1 LRENHR
7 DQSSSDADI
16 DGVHPYDEPA
26 GGWGALNATA
36 RAIANSRNELLSI
49 ELLGQQNQPH
59 GFDCPGCAWPDP
71 KHTSSFEFCEN
82 GAKAVAWEA
91 TSKRATPEFFSQHTV
106 SALWQQSDHWLE
118 DQGRLTHPL
127 EYDPAT
133 DSFTAVSW
141 EAAFSRIAT
150 VLRELPSPDHA
161 DFYTSG
167 RASNEAA
174 FLFQLF
180 ARRFGTNNFPD
191 CSNMCH
197 EASSVGLPRT
207 IGIGKG
213 TVTLEDFDKADLILS
228 IGHNPGTNH
237 PRMMTSLRA
246 AARRGANII
255 AINPFRERALERFTA
270 PQRPAEMMTATST
283 PIATQYHQV
292 RVGGDAAALKGIM
305 KALLELDAQAHAN
318 NEPSPLD
325 IEFIEGHTQGF
336 ANFAEDIRATTW
348 DSVVVASGLTRD
360 TLRSIADLFARAER
374 PIICY
379 GMGVTQ
385 HRTGT
390 ANVEQIAALLLMR
403 GAIGREGAGVCPIR
417 GHSNVQGNRTVGI
430 TERPSR
436 EFLDRL
442 GAEFGFDPPTQ
453 PGRSV
458 VDTLAAMRDGRCRAL
473 ISLGGN
479 LAVAAP
485 DSSMVFDAFR
495 RLELNVGIATKLNR
509 THLLVA
515 RHSFI
520 LPCLGRTEQDRQA
533 QGLQSVTVEDSMS
546 MVHASRGFA
555 LPASDQLRSE
565 SAIIAGIA
573 KASLGNETSLNW
585 DALISDYGLIR
596 DKIEAVM
603 PELFFAYN
611 ARVKEPGGFRLP
623 NSASQRI
630 WKTSTGKA
638 NFIPFPGVEEDRRF
652 EDLRVL
658 RLTSMRSHDQ
668 YNTTIYSLNDRYRGI
683 FGRRDIIFM
692 NAQDIHRADLFP
704 GAAADVWAISQP
716 DTGNAQRVLRNL
728 TVVAYLLPEG
738 CCGVYYPEANVLV
751 SLEDH
756 DPDCLCPSYKS
767 VPVRVLPAGKG
778 ARSA

>member
-1 LRENHR
+1 M
-7 DQSSSDADI
+7 SDFDI
-16 DGVHPYDEPA
+16 DGVHPYDDPA
-26 GGWGALNATA
+26 GGWGALRATA
-36 RAIANSRNELLSI
+36 KALAHSRNELGSI
-49 ELLGQQNQPH
+49 ELLARQNQPH

-82 GAKAVAWEA
+82 GAKAVTWEA
-91 TSKRATPEFFSQHTV
+91 TSKRASPEFFAQHTV
-106 SALWQQSDHWLE
+106 SVLCQQSDHWLE
-118 DQGRLTHPL
+118 DQGRLTHPMA
-127 EYDPAT
+127 YDSAT
-133 DSFTAVSW
+133 DCFIPVSW
-141 EAAFSRIAT
+141 EAAFSRIAAA
-150 VLRELPSPDHA
+150 LRSLASPDNA

-180 ARRFGTNNFPD
+180 ARRFGSNNFPD

-228 IGHNPGTNH
+228 MGHNPGTNH
-237 PRMMTSLRA
+237 PRMMTTLRA
-246 AARRGANII
+246 ASRRGANII
-255 AINPFRERALERFTA
+255 VINPFRERALERFTA
-270 PQRPAEMMTATST
+270 PQQPAEMMTTTST

-305 KALLELDAQAHAN
+305 KALLELDEQAQARNVAR
-318 NEPSPLD
+318 PLD
-325 IEFIEGHTQGF
+325 MEFIEGHTHGF
-336 ANFAEDIRATTW
+336 ADFAADIRATTW
-348 DSVVVASGLTRD
+348 EAVVVASGLTRD
-360 TLRSIADLFARAER
+360 ALHGIAALFARAER

-390 ANVEQIAALLLMR
+390 ANVEQIAALLLLR
-403 GAIGREGAGVCPIR
+403 GAIGREGAGICPIR

-430 TERPSR
+430 TERPST
-436 EFLDRL
+436 EFLSSL
-442 GAEFGFDPPTQ
+442 GAVFGFQPPTR

-458 VDTLAAMRDGRCRAL
+458 LDTLAAMRDGRCSAL

-515 RHSFI
+515 RQSFI
-520 LPCLGRTEQDRQA
+520 LPCLGRTEQDWQA

-573 KASLGNETSLNW
+573 KAAQCSGASLNW
-585 DALISDYGLIR
+585 DALISDYALIR

-603 PELFFAYN
+603 PELFFAFN
-611 ARVKEPGGFRLP
+611 EKIKEPGGFRLP
-623 NSASQRI
+623 NSASRRI

-652 EDLRVL
+652 EDPRVL
-658 RLTSMRSHDQ
+658 RLATMRSHDQ

-683 FGRRDIIFM
+683 FGRRDVIFM
-692 NAQDIHRADLFP
+692 NAQDIHRAGLFP

-716 DTGNAQRVLRNL
+716 GAANPPRVLRKL

-738 CCGVYYPEANVLV
+738 CCGAYYPEANVLV

-767 VPVRVLPAGKG
+767 VPVRVIPSGQGAAGT
-778 ARSA
+778 